1 MPIAANGL
9 PLVPFGSDMWDA
21 VSKGRE
27 DFGKPKYFKACSNH
41 FLEGKPTK
49 CNPDPTLFLKISTNT
64 LATPTKPRPPP
75 RKRCVS

>member
-1 MPIAANGL
+1 
-9 PLVPFGSDMWDA
+9 MWDA

-49 CNPDPTLFLKISTNT
+49 CNPDPTLFLKCQQIHCQHQQS
-64 LATPTKPRPPP
+64 
-75 RKRCVS
+75 

>member
-1 MPIAANGL
+1 MELANLPIAANGL

-27 DFGKPKYFKACSNH
+27 DFGKLKHFKACSNH

-49 CNPDPTLFLKISTNT
+49 CNPDPTLFLKCQQIHCQHQQS
-64 LATPTKPRPPP
+64 
-75 RKRCVS
+75 